1 MQKEFNNVF
10 EIPLKGK
17 NGEEMFL
24 KQFEGKVIIFVNTTG
39 ECGNAPQWPIVDA
52 IAKEYKN
59 KGVEII
65 YVPTNDYCGS
75 VTFNQHKD
83 GISCGADSAEYA
95 KKTYNIDGN
104 FTELLSSRNKPWT
117 LKVGEFDRSTKIWT
131 MHPEKE
137 YTIKQAP
144 RDHLFRFLIGDPNAE
159 PIQGNFHKIITNKY
173 GIPVAQFS
181 NHLFNEGEKDIQDF
195 RKILDEIIEK
205 DYTTSNI
212 YDHDPY
218 EYKTK

>member
-1 MQKEFNNVF
+1 
-10 EIPLKGK
+10 
-17 NGEEMFL
+17 
-24 KQFEGKVIIFVNTTG
+24 
-39 ECGNAPQWPIVDA
+39 
-52 IAKEYKN
+52 
-59 KGVEII
+59 
-65 YVPTNDYCGS
+65 
-75 VTFNQHKD
+75 
-83 GISCGADSAEYA
+83 
-95 KKTYNIDGN
+95 
-104 FTELLSSRNKPWT
+104 
-117 LKVGEFDRSTKIWT
+117 